1 MDTNMQPGAAAPVEE
16 PSAIFHDSRDLATL
30 YRLTDRLYRSE
41 ALQDVFDAALD
52 VICEALCC
60 GRASILLFDAAG
72 VMRFVAWRGLSD
84 DYRRT
89 LDGHSPWRP
98 GQQDA
103 EPIFVTDIRETD
115 EPDWIKERIVAEA
128 IRGLAF
134 IPLVA
139 GGRVVG
145 KFMTYY
151 EEPHLFTARQTE
163 LAVTIARQVGFS
175 VEKARAEAA
184 RSAAEAALRSS
195 EERSRLMLENA
206 PVMIWMSDPN
216 GRCLHLNRKLRDFW
230 GVEEGA
236 IGGFDWTSTM
246 HPDDTPAIG
255 VAMGGALARR
265 VRVQTRGRFRD
276 WQGQWRVLVTDA
288 EPRFSPA
295 GEFLGMIG
303 VNVDVTE
310 REEAARQRELL
321 VAELNHRVK
330 NTLAVVQGI
339 AHQTFKGEETTARAR
354 AAFEGRLNALAAA
367 HNMLTRS
374 NWSHVNLDELA
385 QEALALDRAYRGR
398 IALSGPPLRLDP
410 KAALAVAMAL
420 HELATN
426 AVKYGALSD
435 EQGRVRV
442 DWSPAPDG
450 TPGRFCLQ
458 WVESGGPPVRAPAKR
473 GFGSRLIERILASD
487 LDGRV
492 DLDFRPQGIAC
503 MIEGAVGSGPQASP

>member
-1 MDTNMQPGAAAPVEE
+1 MPQAVQGTVEE
-16 PSAIFHDSRDLATL
+16 HTAVFHDSQDLAAL

-41 ALQDVFDAALD
+41 TLQDVFDAALD
-52 VICEALCC
+52 VICEALAC
-60 GRASILLFDAAG
+60 GRASILLFDEAG

-84 DYRRT
+84 AYRRT

-103 EPIFVTDIRETD
+103 EPIFVTDIRLTD
-115 EPDWIKERIVAEA
+115 EPDWIKERIAAEN

-151 EEPHLFTARQTE
+151 EEPHVFTARQNE

-184 RSAAEAALRSS
+184 RSAAEAALRGS

-206 PVMIWMSDPN
+206 PVMIWMSDQN
-216 GRCLHLNRKLRDFW
+216 GQCLHLNRKLRAFW
-230 GVEEGA
+230 GVEEAA
-236 IGGFDWTSTM
+236 IGAFDWASTM
-246 HPDDTPAIG
+246 HPEDAPLIG
-255 VAMGGALARR
+255 AAMGDALSRKA
-265 VRVQTRGRFRD
+265 RVQTRGRFRD
-276 WQGQWRVLVTDA
+276 AQGQWRVLTTDA
-288 EPRFSPA
+288 EPRFSQA

-310 REEAARQRELL
+310 REEAAMQRELL

-339 AHQTFKGEETTARAR
+339 AHQTFRGEETSARAR

-385 QEALALDRAYRGR
+385 REALALDRSHRGR

-435 EQGRVRV
+435 EHGCVQV
-442 DWSPAPDG
+442 DWSSSPG
-450 TPGRFCLQ
+450 GQPGRFCLN

-503 MIEGAVGSGPQASP
+503 LIEGAVGPGTQASR